1 MDLEASAQAS
11 RDTGCC
17 FILDDEAFRESL
29 SPMERI
35 AYWGAVGAAVGLSI
49 VTVFGS
55 LGYFAARAFGL

>member
-35 AYWGAVGAAVGLSI
+35 AYWGAVGAAVGLS
-49 VTVFGS
+49 VAAAFGA
-55 LGYFAARAFGL
+55 LGYFSVKAFGL